1 MMIILLVIVRSMVP
15 YIDARFANAGTKDD
29 AWFVYI
35 DAWFIYCSFN
45 KIFWNKILIF
55 RRIYILIVRSIKIVL
70 LTGKK

>member
-1 MMIILLVIVRSMVP
+1 MMIILLVLFVQWFV
-15 YIDARFANAGTKDD
+15 YIDAWFANDGTKDD